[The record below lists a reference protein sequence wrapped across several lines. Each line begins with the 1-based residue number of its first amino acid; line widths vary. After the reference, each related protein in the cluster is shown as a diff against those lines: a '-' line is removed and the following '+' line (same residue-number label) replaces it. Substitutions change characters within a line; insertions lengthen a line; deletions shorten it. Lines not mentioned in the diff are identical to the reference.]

1 MAVCKAWFVLVIVL
15 AVVIK
20 RSSSSW
26 LSADFFVIL
35 FGLLLIESLY
45 FLLDEVF
52 LGILGWLFVKL
63 GLYLLLY

>member
-26 LSADFFVIL
+26 LSADFFCNLVW
-35 FGLLLIESLY
+35 S
-45 FLLDEVF
+45 V
-52 LGILGWLFVKL
+52 VN
-63 GLYLLLY
+63 